1 LSKKKT
7 IRKLKRDAFW
17 NVYTPGANE
26 HFILHN
32 IRGNTDLIKELSLV
46 TLNENDSNEIIG
58 HIAYTKSH
66 ISQHGSDLKHNVIT
80 FGPLS
85 VASYMQGKGIGTRLV
100 IDSMKLAKEMG
111 FRAVVIYGYPNYY
124 KRFGFVNGKHFGIS
138 SSDGSFPKSLLVKE
152 LCRGGLSGICG
163 KFFES
168 KAFDDLNS
176 QSEACEMF
184 EKNFECK
191 EKFATPSQKMFEIM
205 INLKWNDPDPIG
217 LREMCHSHGEN
228 LVENS
233 LIIVFD

>member
-1 LSKKKT
+1 M
-7 IRKLKRDAFW
+7 IRVEQEKDYKQVETLVRDAFW

-26 HFILHN
+26 HFILHT
-32 IRGNTDLIKELSLV
+32 IRVDTDFIRKLSLV
-46 TLNENDSNEIIG
+46 ALNENDSNEIIG

-66 ISQHGSDLKHNVIT
+66 ILQHGSDIKHNVIT

-85 VASYMQGKGIGTRLV
+85 VASHMQGKGIGTRLV

-124 KRFGFVNGKHFGIS
+124 KRFVFVNGKHFGIS

-168 KAFDDLNS
+168 KAFEDLNS
-176 QSEACEMF
+176 QSETCELF
-184 EKNFECK
+184 EKSFGCK
-191 EKFATPSQKMFEIM
+191 EKFVTLSPKMFEIM
-205 INLKWNDPDPIG
+205 INLKWNDPDPVG
-217 LREMCHSHGEN
+217 LSEMCHS
-228 LVENS
+228 VEK
-233 LIIVFD
+233 I